1 MKCKNLENLIKH
13 IYWDIMQDDYDRY
26 IEMAYGETEIIMSV
40 FENEVPIKI
49 HFEDVHFEDGTIHN
63 KLTAEL
69 YVELCR
75 HNIGIGWLKELDEIC
90 TVIEQNEEIFKTLLK
105 GDNKNDKSSI

>member
-1 MKCKNLENLIKH
+1 MKCKNLEELIKH

-26 IEMAYGETEIIMSV
+26 IEIVFGETEVIMNV

-49 HFEDVHFEDGTIHN
+49 HFEDVYFENGVLCN

-69 YVELCR
+69 YTELCR
-75 HNIGIGWLKELDEIC
+75 CNIGIGWLKELDEIC
-90 TVIEQNEEIFKTLLK
+90 AVIEQNEEIFKTLLK
-105 GDNKNDKSSI
+105 GGNKK